1 MSLDLGE
8 LVGSL
13 RMDVLPWDQALSK
26 ADASLVTFAADTKST
41 GKKAGDEATSG
52 LASGLAGMDSEARAA
67 GSSAA
72 SSLGAALADAET
84 EAKGAGADA
93 GKGFSDEFKQGAAT
107 AGKAAGAGAAG
118 ALAAGFVDN
127 INVEAGLNKVGV
139 QLGLGKEGIRIAGE
153 VAGDVYANNFGDE
166 LPQVNEALANVVRNM
181 NIGVRDVN
189 LQPIVEKVLT
199 VADAFDQDLG
209 MTTAAVGQMIR
220 TGMVKDAEEG
230 LDVLTAGLQT
240 PADKAGDLAETMNE
254 YGTQFRKL
262 GLDGKDAMGLL
273 SQGLQGG
280 ARDAD
285 IVADALKEMSLKTQ
299 EATTKTTKLAGG
311 ETAINLSALGEA
323 FEAIGV
329 EVLDA
334 DGNISKIGETFQK
347 DLAGGGPKAKAAL
360 DKVLDGIQ
368 KIEDPSKRTATMVAL
383 FGTQAEDMGDA
394 LLNLDLDKAGEEIGK
409 VEGAAQKA
417 VDQMGSGSQAKIEG
431 WGRKLQGIGR
441 DAIEALGPLGT
452 LGGAIAG
459 VLPMVA
465 SVVGP
470 VVGSWLAM
478 SGASLAG
485 AASMASAWLIAIWP
499 IALVIAAVVG
509 LAIIIYKNWDT
520 IKEKTAAAWDWV
532 VQKTTGAW
540 DSLVGAVKEKGGAAV
555 DWVKAMPGKVVD
567 AVGDAGNTLKQK
579 GKDLMQGAKDG
590 ITTKWEDV
598 KSWVS
603 SIPDKATN
611 AISGAASALKQKGK
625 DLIAGAR
632 DGITEKWEDARTWLS
647 SVPEKATNAVGGV
660 LTTLK
665 EKGKDLISGAKDGI
679 TEKWED
685 AKTWLGDIGTKA
697 KTAVGDLTGLLKQ
710 AGIDIVAGLIAG
722 IVEKFEDLKDKVGDI
737 TGWIKKNKGPK
748 AYDLTLW
755 RGPGNWIMQGLITGL
770 DDEMPAL
777 QSKVGD
783 VTDSI
788 ANAPMPS
795 LMAAAT
801 PNIPESN
808 EVRAYATTQGGPAGG
823 VVNHW
828 NITESTSPQATA
840 AEVARRQA
848 LAGVGA

>member
-13 RMDVLPWDQALSK
+13 RMDVLPWDQALGK
-26 ADASLVTFAADTKST
+26 ADTGLTTFAASTKAT
-41 GKKAGDEATSG
+41 GKEAGDNATTG

-67 GSSAA
+67 GASAA
-72 SSLGAALADAET
+72 AGLGTALAGAEA
-84 EAKGAGADA
+84 EAKSAGADA
-93 GKGFSDEFKQGAAT
+93 GKGFSDEFKQGAAD
-107 AGKAAGAGAAG
+107 AGKAAGVGAAG
-118 ALAAGFVDN
+118 ALAVGFVDN
-127 INVEAGLNKVGV
+127 MNVESGLNKLGV
-139 QLGLGKEGIRIAGE
+139 QLGLGKEGIRIAGQ

-166 LPQVNEALANVVRNM
+166 LPQVNEAVANVVKNM
-181 NIGVRDVN
+181 NIKVRDAN
-189 LQPIVEKVLT
+189 LQPIVEQVLT

-220 TGMVKDAEEG
+220 TGMVKDAQEG

-240 PADKAGDLAETMNE
+240 PANKADDLAETMNE
-254 YGTQFRKL
+254 YGTQFRNL

-285 IVADALKEMSLKTQ
+285 IVADAMKEFTLRTQGSLTQ
-299 EATTKTTKLAGG
+299 VTKLAGG
-311 ETAINLSALGEA
+311 ETALSLTPLGQA
-323 FEAIGV
+323 FEDVGV
-329 EVLDA
+329 KVLDA
-334 DGNISKIGETFQK
+334 DGNLHKAGQTMQK
-347 DLAGGGPKAKAAL
+347 DLAAGGDKARAAL
-360 DKVLDGIQ
+360 DKVLDGSKNI
-368 KIEDPSKRTATMVAL
+368 KDPMQQSADLVAL

-394 LLNLDLDKAGEEIGK
+394 LLSLDLDSAAQEIGK
-409 VEGAAQKA
+409 VDGAAQKA
-417 VDQMGSGSQAKIEG
+417 VDQMGSGSQAKIES

-441 DAIEALGPLGT
+441 DAIEALGPLGS

-509 LAIIIYKNWDT
+509 LVVIIVKNWDT

-540 DSLVGAVKEKGGAAV
+540 DSLVGAVKDKGGAAV
-555 DWVKAMPGKVVD
+555 DWVKAMPGKVQD
-567 AVGDAGNTLKQK
+567 ALSNAGTALKQR
-579 GKDLMQGAKDG
+579 GKELLQGAKDG
-590 ITTKWEDV
+590 IVDKWEDV

-603 SIPDKATN
+603 SIPDKAMN
-611 AISGAASALKQKGK
+611 AINGAGSALKQKGK
-625 DLIAGAR
+625 DLIAGAK

-665 EKGKDLISGAKDGI
+665 EKGKDLIGGAKDGI

-685 AKTWLGDIGTKA
+685 AKTWLSDLGTKA
-697 KTAVGDLTGLLKQ
+697 KTAVGDLGGLLKS
-710 AGIDIVAGLIAG
+710 AGIAIVQGLIDG
-722 IVEKFEDLKDKVGDI
+722 ITEKFEALKDKVGQL
-737 TGWIKKNKGPK
+737 TSWIKDHKGPK
-748 AYDLTLW
+748 AVDLLLW
-755 RGPGNWIMQGLITGL
+755 RGPGNWIMQGLINGL
-770 DDEMPAL
+770 DDQMPAL
-777 QSKVGD
+777 ERKVGD

-788 ANAPMPS
+788 ANSPMPD
-795 LMAAAT
+795 LMASAV
-801 PNIPESN
+801 PSIPESA
-808 EVRAYATTQGGPAGG
+808 EVSAYRTTQGGAPGAGG
-823 VVNHW
+823 DTY
-828 NITESTSPQATA
+828 NIYESTSPQATA
-840 AEVARRQA
+840 AEVSRRQA
-848 LAGVGA
+848 LAGAGT